1 MRAMAGRL
9 SVRMTIF
16 YAALFV
22 AVTGLSLLGTQLAIE
37 RYAERSVHR
46 EMLAGA
52 AVFNRIADMHFDQ
65 LGQASQVLAA
75 DFGFRTAAATADAP
89 TIASAL
95 DSLKGRLGLDDALLI
110 TIDGTVIGDSRAI
123 TAPEREALYA
133 ALDEGSTQGIA
144 RWGQANHMVV
154 AAPIRAPVLIGW
166 VVFAKDLRPGD
177 LRQLASLSAVDLK
190 PVVTSATS
198 LPAGLRRG
206 NNPTIE
212 IERHGER
219 FLIQAIAIRNFGSH
233 ARQTLLL
240 EFNLSEAMAAYWPIL
255 WSLLAFGVTG
265 AVFAILGS
273 WVLAR
278 RLSDPLIA
286 LDAAVR
292 QVGTGER
299 VSLAIRSSDEI
310 GRLSRSFNRMV
321 EDIAAREEKILHMGL
336 HDELTGLPNRALLEE
351 RIGYALQRGAADA
364 QFCVLYLDLDNF
376 KSVNET
382 LGHLAGD
389 TLLREAAQRLRLR
402 IPDVFI
408 ARLSGDEFVL
418 LLENGQSPDTT
429 ADIALRAMEQPFF
442 IEENRIDLGASAG
455 IAVVGPDGAD
465 AVTLLKNAEL
475 ALHRAKQDA
484 RGAVRYFKAEM
495 DADAQKRRALEADLR
510 EALQR
515 NELEL
520 HFQPLFNLKQDRI
533 TAFEALMRWRHPTRG
548 YVSPLDFIPIAED
561 TGLMIPFGEWALQ
574 EACRTAAQW
583 PDHVRVAVNISP
595 VQFRSDAL
603 AQIVLRSL
611 AASGLAPH
619 RLELEITESLFIDD
633 VETTLGSLN
642 ALRQLGVRV
651 ALDDF
656 GTGYSSLAYLRS
668 FPFDK
673 VKIDR
678 SFIVD
683 LMKDE
688 GSTAIIKA
696 ITALAD
702 ALGMETTAEGVEH
715 GEEVEILRAQG
726 CTHIQGYYYSRP
738 VPALDAG
745 KLLGVRSDSQAA

>member
-1 MRAMAGRL
+1 MGRRL

-22 AVTGLSLLGTQLAIE
+22 AVTGLSLFGTQLAIE

-75 DFGFRTAAATADAP
+75 DFGFRTAAATGDAP

-95 DSLKGRLGLDDALLI
+95 DSLKGRLGLDDAVLV
-110 TIDGTVIGDSRAI
+110 TINGTIIGDGSAI
-123 TAPEREALYA
+123 SVREQEAIYS
-133 ALDEGSTQGIA
+133 ALDEGSTHGIA
-144 RWGQANHMVV
+144 HWGKANHMVV
-154 AAPIRAPVLIGW
+154 ASPIRAPVLIGW

-190 PVVTSATS
+190 PVVLPASS
-198 LPAGLRRG
+198 LPMGLRQG
-206 NNPTIE
+206 NNPTVE
-212 IERHGER
+212 LERHGQR
-219 FLIQAIAIRNFGSH
+219 FLVQAIAIRNFGSH

-240 EFNLSEAMAAYWPIL
+240 EFNLSEAMAAYSPIL

-265 AVFAILGS
+265 VVLAILGS
-273 WVLAR
+273 WVLAK

-310 GRLSRSFNRMV
+310 GRLARSFNRMV

-351 RIGYALQRGAADA
+351 RIRYVLQRGAADA
-364 QFCVLYLDLDNF
+364 QFCILYLDLDNF

-389 TLLREAAQRLRLR
+389 ALLCEAAQRLRQHS
-402 IPDVFI
+402 PDIFI

-418 LLENGQSPDTT
+418 LLEDGQSPDVT
-429 ADIALRAMEQPFF
+429 ADIALRAMAQPFF
-442 IEENRIDLGASAG
+442 IGENRIDLGASGG

-465 AVTLLKNAEL
+465 AITLLKNAEL
-475 ALHRAKQDA
+475 ALHRAKQES
-484 RGAVRYFKAEM
+484 RGTVRYFKAKM
-495 DADAQKRRALEADLR
+495 DADAQKRRALAADLR

-533 TAFEALMRWRHPTRG
+533 TAFEALMRWRHPERG
-548 YVSPLDFIPIAED
+548 YVSPVEFIPIAED

-683 LMKDE
+683 LMKDK

-745 KLLGVRSDSQAA
+745 KLLEVRSDSQAA